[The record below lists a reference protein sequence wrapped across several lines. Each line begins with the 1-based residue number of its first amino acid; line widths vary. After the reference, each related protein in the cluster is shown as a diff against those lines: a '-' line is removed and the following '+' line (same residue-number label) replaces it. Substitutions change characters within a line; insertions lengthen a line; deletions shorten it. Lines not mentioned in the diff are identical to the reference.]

1 MITTIRKSIPLIA
14 AAIMI
19 AVAAFNTSNVSGYTL
34 AFFIAIIAGA
44 ITAENR
50 KEYAEAV
57 MTGLSD
63 NMFGTVSVAIILAS
77 VAGSLVSK
85 SGMIESL
92 SSLLLKLDVSASLF
106 TAMSFV
112 LCCVLSMSTGTSVGT
127 YVITVP
133 VFFPVGVQ
141 MGTDPVIM
149 IGAIASGGLFGDN
162 LAPISDTTIASS
174 STQYADMAEVVRT
187 RSRYS
192 VPIALLCFIIFLFL
206 GNGSEP
212 VVIMDTEFEFFPIL
226 MLLVPFTVI
235 ILCLKRS
242 NLITSLSAGIIVGV
256 AIGLICGIFKPSDL
270 IRYPGNFNVEG
281 IIIEA
286 IEGSASTVFM
296 LIGAFMFL
304 GILNATDV
312 INRIAEGMAFA
323 AKGRRSAEFAI
334 MVAIGLGGMLT
345 GVCTV
350 SMIALG
356 PVVHAIG
363 ESYNIKNTRCAN
375 LMDCGGLSL
384 TALAPWTVHAI
395 LPASLAMIAMPEIE
409 ISPLDVVL
417 HNLYPLLM
425 TALILLS
432 IISGWGSEKRTEV
445 E

>member
-174 STQYADMAEVVRT
+174 STQYADMAEVRMQESGRT
-187 RSRYS
+187 
-192 VPIALLCFIIFLFL
+192 
-206 GNGSEP
+206 
-212 VVIMDTEFEFFPIL
+212 
-226 MLLVPFTVI
+226 
-235 ILCLKRS
+235 
-242 NLITSLSAGIIVGV
+242 
-256 AIGLICGIFKPSDL
+256 
-270 IRYPGNFNVEG
+270 GNFH
-281 IIIEA
+281 
-286 IEGSASTVFM
+286 
-296 LIGAFMFL
+296 
-304 GILNATDV
+304 
-312 INRIAEGMAFA
+312 
-323 AKGRRSAEFAI
+323 RS
-334 MVAIGLGGMLT
+334 
-345 GVCTV
+345 
-350 SMIALG
+350 
-356 PVVHAIG
+356 
-363 ESYNIKNTRCAN
+363 
-375 LMDCGGLSL
+375 
-384 TALAPWTVHAI
+384 
-395 LPASLAMIAMPEIE
+395 
-409 ISPLDVVL
+409 
-417 HNLYPLLM
+417 
-425 TALILLS
+425 
-432 IISGWGSEKRTEV
+432 
-445 E
+445 